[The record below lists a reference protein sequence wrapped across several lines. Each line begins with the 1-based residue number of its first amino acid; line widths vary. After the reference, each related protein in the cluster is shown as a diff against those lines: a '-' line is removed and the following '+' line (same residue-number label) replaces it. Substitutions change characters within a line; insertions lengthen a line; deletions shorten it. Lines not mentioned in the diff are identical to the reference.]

1 MSPRHRR
8 CVVLRGSADATRA
21 SALERLQT
29 LEDARVL
36 WVGRET
42 TRFVS
47 VRERGVRALVGR
59 AFDVVVIDLH
69 EGLDAD
75 VLGLACGMI
84 WGGGALVLRM
94 PPEGEVS
101 AARDDEL
108 VVAPHTAADVT
119 HRFWARFERVLATTT
134 ARDDAAVIGEAPHE
148 VSGDA
153 DQRRVIDAL
162 SATFAGD
169 APGLAVL
176 LADRGRGKSSALGL
190 AIRDALARC
199 PALRIAVGAA
209 SPDATAEI
217 FRFALGAPDPVRE
230 GSVRFVGP
238 AALAHD
244 GDRYDVIVID
254 EAAQLP
260 VPLLQRITRAHPDAR
275 IAFSST
281 CRGYEGTGRGFVLR
295 FLEWARSE
303 PRPIVELELA
313 HPIRW
318 DEGDPLERFVE
329 HALALDAEPAAFDGI
344 DEHAVEHVVVD
355 RARLAEDEVLLA
367 ELFGLLVHAH
377 YRTTPGDLHRMLDAP
392 NLAVHALLHRGHVI
406 AASVIA
412 HEGALSPELCD
423 RLAHGRERIRGHAL
437 PDTLI
442 SHGGFA
448 EAGAL
453 RMVRSV
459 RIAVHPSLRRQGLAR
474 RLVEHVHATYSPDLF
489 GTLFG
494 ATPELVRFRRELG
507 YELVRVGASRGSRTG
522 EPAAVMVRAA
532 SERGAALVASMRIEL
547 ARNLPRQLA
556 LLDADGEV
564 SLEPELDH
572 VLREGLPTRAPL
584 DADTRRAIVARYV
597 SGPQPFDAVA
607 LAVTGYVEDHADAI
621 RALDARAA
629 ALIES
634 RVRCTHGW
642 ERVAADAGYP
652 TVAAAMRALRPAIR
666 ALFEHVERS

>member
-21 SALERLQT
+21 AALARVAA

-36 WVGRET
+36 WVGEPA

-47 VRERGVRALVGR
+47 VREHGVRALVGR
-59 AFDVVVIDLH
+59 AFDVVVLDLH
-69 EGLDAD
+69 AGLDAD

-84 WGGGALVLRM
+84 WGGGTLVLRL
-94 PPEGEVS
+94 PPEGEIPS
-101 AARDDEL
+101 ARDEEL
-108 VVAPHTAADVT
+108 IVAPHTATDVA

-134 ARDDAAVIGEAPHE
+134 ARDDEATIGVAPHE

-153 DQRRVIDAL
+153 EQRRVIDVLGA
-162 SATFAGD
+162 AFAGG
-169 APGLAVL
+169 APALAVL

-190 AIRDALARC
+190 AIRDAIARS
-199 PALRIAVGAA
+199 PAQRVAVSAA
-209 SPDATAEI
+209 SRDATAEI
-217 FRFALGAPDPVRE
+217 FRFALGAPDAVRE
-230 GSVRFVGP
+230 GAVRFVTP
-238 AALAHD
+238 RALAHD
-244 GDRYDVIVID
+244 GEPFDVIVVD

-260 VPLLQRITRAHPDAR
+260 VPLLQRITRAHPHAR

-303 PRPIVELELA
+303 PRPMVELDLVR
-313 HPIRW
+313 PIRW
-318 DEGDPLERFVE
+318 GEDDPLERFVE
-329 HALALDAEPAAFDGI
+329 HALALDAEPAAIDEI
-344 DEHAVEHVVVD
+344 DEHALEHAVVD
-355 RARLAEDEVLLA
+355 RARLARDEVLLG

-392 NLAVHALLHRGHVI
+392 NLAVHALLHRGHVV

-412 HEGALSPELCD
+412 HEGALAPELCD
-423 RLAHGRERIRGHAL
+423 RLARGRGRIRGHAL

-442 SHGGFA
+442 SHAGFA

-459 RIAVHPSLRRQGLAR
+459 RIAVHPSLRRRGLAR

-489 GTLFG
+489 GTMFG
-494 ATPELVRFRRELG
+494 ATPELLRFRRELG

-522 EPAAVMVRAA
+522 EPAAVMVRPA
-532 SERGAALVASMRIEL
+532 SDRGAALVASMRIEL

-564 SLEPELDH
+564 GLEPELERA
-572 VLREGLPTRAPL
+572 LRADLPTPPPL
-584 DADTRRAIVARYV
+584 DEDARRAIVARYV
-597 SGPQPFDAVA
+597 AGPQPFDAVA
-607 LAVTGYVEDHADAI
+607 LAVTSYVEDHADAI
-621 RALDARAA
+621 RALDARMR
-629 ALIES
+629 ALVES
-634 RVRCTHGW
+634 RVRSAHGW

-666 ALFEHVERS
+666 ALFDHVERS